1 MAVRRRHLERGIG
14 PISCVASLDSI
25 HDRVDDRH
33 WILGTNG
40 SCVPRARE
48 PRWTDSPAASEY
60 GRGTAMRRLLV
71 SLTLTSLVAASFAG
85 AVRADEASATTYYLA
100 MGDSLAQGAQPDDS
114 YPPYYQ
120 PDGYV
125 PQLYAALSAD
135 DPELALDNISCGG
148 ESTVS
153 MIYGSQLPTV
163 ATSCGT
169 PAFYRYWYPHK
180 TQLAEAASFLAAH
193 KSKVGLVT
201 IDIGGNDLSF
211 CLFVSTDA
219 ASCLA
224 AVYPTVATNL
234 DQILDDLQ
242 AAGPGVPIIGMTYY
256 NPVACLHYFGDSA
269 TAVFVSAQV
278 QTLNAVLESVYA
290 AHGVPVADVAGAF
303 HVGDGL
309 AREATA
315 AWNWTWFCS
324 SEHFGDIHPNDA
336 GYQVIEQAFEAAL
349 GS

>member
-1 MAVRRRHLERGIG
+1 
-14 PISCVASLDSI
+14 
-25 HDRVDDRH
+25 
-33 WILGTNG
+33 
-40 SCVPRARE
+40 
-48 PRWTDSPAASEY
+48 
-60 GRGTAMRRLLV
+60 MRRLLV
-71 SLTLTSLVAASFAG
+71 ALTLASLVVGNFAG
-85 AVRADEASATTYYLA
+85 VVRADEDSATTYYLA

-120 PDGYV
+120 PAGYV

-135 DPELALDNISCGG
+135 DPKLALDNISCGG

-163 ATSCGT
+163 ATSCGS
-169 PAFYRYWYPHK
+169 PAFYRRWYPHK

-193 KSKVGLVT
+193 KGKVELVT
-201 IDIGGNDLSF
+201 LDIGGNDLGF

-224 AVYPTVATNL
+224 AVYPTVAANL
-234 DQILDDLQ
+234 DQILDELQ
-242 AAGPGVPIIGMTYY
+242 AAEPGAPIVGMTYY
-256 NPVACLHYFGDSA
+256 NPAACLYYFGDSA
-269 TAVFVSAQV
+269 TAAFVSTQV
-278 QTLNAVLESVYA
+278 LTLNAVLESVYA

-309 AREATA
+309 ELEATA
-315 AWNWTWFCS
+315 ALSWTWFCS
-324 SEHFGDIHPNDA
+324 ADHFGDIHPNDA